1 MPSFQTNHKINHSAD
16 EMFALVADVEKY
28 PQFVPYC
35 QSLEIKGQQI
45 QENGSTLIIADM
57 TVAYKL
63 IRETFTSKT
72 TITPSDYS
80 IISESTE
87 GPFSH
92 MLNCWSFNPVSEST
106 CEVNFS
112 IKYEFKSRMLNIL
125 MSRLFDRI
133 FRKYSAAFESRAD
146 EIY

>member
-16 EMFALVADVEKY
+16 KMFELVADVEKY

-35 QSLEIKGQQI
+35 QSLDIRGQQI

-72 TITPSDYS
+72 TLTPTDYS

-92 MLNCWSFNPVSEST
+92 MLN
-106 CEVNFS
+106 
-112 IKYEFKSRMLNIL
+112 
-125 MSRLFDRI
+125 
-133 FRKYSAAFESRAD
+133 
-146 EIY
+146 

>member
-1 MPSFQTNHKINHSAD
+1 MPSFQTHHKLNHSAD
-16 EMFALVADVEKY
+16 KMFELVADVEKY

-35 QSLEIKGQQI
+35 ESLDIRGRQI

-63 IRETFTSKT
+63 IRETFISKT
-72 TITPSDYS
+72 TLTPSDYS
-80 IISESTE
+80 IVSESTE

-92 MLNCWSFNPVSEST
+92 MLNSWNFNPISEST